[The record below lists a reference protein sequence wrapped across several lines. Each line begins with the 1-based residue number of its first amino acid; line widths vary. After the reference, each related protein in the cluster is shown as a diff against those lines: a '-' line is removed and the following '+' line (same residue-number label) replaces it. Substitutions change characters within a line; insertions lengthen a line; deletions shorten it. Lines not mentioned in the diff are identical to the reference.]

1 MTVLSFSQMESI
13 WRQVA
18 PGTLA
23 GLAPVMAAIGT
34 AESGGRTDAVNP
46 KDNNGTQSS
55 YGWLQISNG
64 THSPPS
70 PNWADPV
77 ENARLGVQ
85 KVESQGLKAWGTWG
99 GGASKKALAANGAT
113 DTSGSTQVQPLP
125 GAPGSTAGGPL
136 AGVTGAISQA
146 GTLLGDAAKALD
158 TFFHLFEPGQG
169 RRSACCA

>member
-1 MTVLSFSQMESI
+1 MTVLSFSQMEAI

-23 GLAPVMAAIGT
+23 ALAPVMAAIGT

-46 KDNNGTQSS
+46 NDNGGRQSS

-85 KVESQGLKAWGTWG
+85 KVESQGLRAWGTWG
-99 GGASKKALAANGAT
+99 GAAYKAALAANGAT
-113 DTSGSTQVQPLP
+113 DTSGATQVQPLP
-125 GAPGSTAGGPL
+125 GAAGSGPL
-136 AGVTGAISQA
+136 ADVTGAISQA

-158 TFFHLFEPGQG
+158 WFFHFFKPGQG
-169 RRSACCA
+169 WRI